1 MVKYPEDGNLAVPS
15 ITGGL
20 SGQAAFIPWQPGT
33 WPRAPQQFNPDFHAT
48 LSQIFYGSMVDELRN
63 VIRDIQAANPG
74 GAPLAHRGH
83 VVAVACMCALDA
95 VSLYG
100 YKNKNV
106 KKFIRE
112 HFPDAYKPYASR
124 IYPDY
129 RHNLVHAWNLFGNA
143 ALLPGNE
150 PISEHAG
157 QVAFGLLNF
166 VDALEQSV
174 NDFLV
179 QLQSDGV
186 LQQRALH
193 RYRELTGEIKPS
205 RRNGSAFYIA
215 VGFGLGIGVAA
226 LVAAL
231 PAR

>member
-1 MVKYPEDGNLAVPS
+1 MVVYPEDGNLAVPS
-15 ITGGL
+15 ITGGQV

-33 WPRAPQQFNPDFHAT
+33 WPRAPQQFNSDFHAT

-112 HFPDAYKPYASR
+112 HFPDDYKPYASR
-124 IYPDY
+124 IYPGY
-129 RHNLVHAWNLFGNA
+129 RHNLVHAWNLFGSA

-150 PISEHAG
+150 PISEQAG
-157 QVAFGLLNF
+157 QVSFGILNF
-166 VDALEQSV
+166 VDAFERRSLRSGAQPT
-174 NDFLV
+174 
-179 QLQSDGV
+179 
-186 LQQRALH
+186 QRV
-193 RYRELTGEIKPS
+193 YGT
-205 RRNGSAFYIA
+205 
-215 VGFGLGIGVAA
+215 
-226 LVAAL
+226 
-231 PAR
+231 